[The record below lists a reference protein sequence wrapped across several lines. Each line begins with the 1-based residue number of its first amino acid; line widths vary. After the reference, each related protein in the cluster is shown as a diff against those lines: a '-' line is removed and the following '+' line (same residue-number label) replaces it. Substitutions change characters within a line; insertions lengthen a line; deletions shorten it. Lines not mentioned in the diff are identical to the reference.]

1 MLHVVFCFQYQ
12 VAQLYSVAEA
22 SKENTGGGEGI
33 EVLVN
38 EPFDL
43 KENPESSRIP
53 EDDLAADG
61 KVYTTGQFTHKI
73 YHLQR

>member
-1 MLHVVFCFQYQ
+1 M
-12 VAQLYSVAEA
+12 AQLYSVAEA

-38 EPFDL
+38 EPFEIT
-43 KENPESSRIP
+43 KEDQIRMNQNDGVRNDCLPEKPLR
-53 EDDLAADG
+53 AN
-61 KVYTTGQFTHKI
+61 GQEFTKGQYTHKI

>member
-1 MLHVVFCFQYQ
+1 M
-12 VAQLYSVAEA
+12 AEA

-33 EVLVN
+33 EVCMN

-43 KENPESSRIP
+43 NDPSLDKNKRPENN
-53 EDDLAADG
+53 LCAN
-61 KVYTTGQFTHKI
+61 GQTFTKGQYTHKI